1 MKRRVC
7 MILCLIIGILW
18 VQGCGKKSDTKVEKQ
33 EKKEEKVEKVEKEI
47 INPNGN
53 TLETRIE
60 TPENYTREQ
69 VEENSLGAFLRKY
82 EMKDDGSQIKLFDG
96 TYNSEQEICAAI
108 FKLPLESYDLQHSGE
123 SIIRVYAEYF
133 WHTKQYKRIS
143 FHFVN
148 GFEAKYAIWMKG
160 YSIKK
165 FVNEAT
171 WVVDES
177 ANASYESFV
186 EYLKSVFCY
195 SNTISLDQESVA
207 IENNDIN
214 IGDIFIYPAREG
226 YAVMVVDTCVNS
238 EGKKAF
244 LLAQGGA
251 TAQEFHVLTNLNH
264 SEDPWYYL
272 DELTYP
278 FKTPEYTFEQGS
290 LKRPQY

>member
-1 MKRRVC
+1 MKRRVS
-7 MILCLIIGILW
+7 MIICLVIFVLLA
-18 VQGCGKKSDTKVEKQ
+18 QGCGKKAENKEEKK
-33 EKKEEKVEKVEKEI
+33 EKKEEKVEKVEKVI

-69 VEENSLGAFLRKY
+69 VEANSLGAFLRNY
-82 EMKDDGSQIKLFDG
+82 EMKEDGSQIKSFKG
-96 TYNSEQEICAAI
+96 TYGKKQDIYAAI
-108 FKLPLESYDLQHSGE
+108 FTLPLESYDLQHSGE
-123 SIIRVYAEYF
+123 SIIRVYAEY
-133 WHTKQYKRIS
+133 
-143 FHFVN
+143 
-148 GFEAKYAIWMKG
+148 
-160 YSIKK
+160 
-165 FVNEAT
+165 
-171 WVVDES
+171 
-177 ANASYESFV
+177 
-186 EYLKSVFCY
+186 LKSVFNY
-195 SNTISLDQESVA
+195 SNTISLAQESVA

-214 IGDIFIYPAREG
+214 IGDIFIYPDREG

-244 LLAQGGA
+244 LWAQGGSP
-251 TAQEFHVLTNLNH
+251 AQEFHVLTNLNH

>member
-7 MILCLIIGILW
+7 MILCLIIGILL
-18 VQGCGKKSDTKVEKQ
+18 VQGCGKKADTKVEKQ
-33 EKKEEKVEKVEKEI
+33 EKKEEKVEKEI

-82 EMKDDGSQIKLFDG
+82 EMKDDGSQIKLYDG
-96 TYNSEQEICAAI
+96 TYNSEQEFCAAI

-133 WHTKQYKRIS
+133 WYTKQYKRIS

-148 GFEAKYAIWMKG
+148 GFEAKYVTWMKG
-160 YSIKK
+160 YAIKK

-171 WVVDES
+171 WVVDER

-186 EYLKSVFCY
+186 EYLKSVFTY
-195 SNTISLDQESVA
+195 SNTFSLDQESVA

-214 IGDIFIYPAREG
+214 IGDIFIYPDREG

-251 TAQEFHVLTNLNH
+251 PAQEFHVLTNLNH
-264 SEDPWYYL
+264 SEDPWYYS